1 MTRPRA
7 GEWAVVGEP
16 SDPIP
21 GDPEEVAR
29 LGRDFRRTAES
40 IKKQADEIKALSSV
54 AAWKSKT
61 ADEFRTQAEGAEGKL
76 RKAFRR
82 YDAAADALGE
92 KVIDGGSSKEYASEL
107 HRAQTMADKA
117 LHDAQDADVDQK
129 TSTGAIDGLPKDT
142 ADDDPNRKKLEKRQE
157 AATSA
162 MERAKRDLE
171 AAKDVRDAAVKRARD
186 AIRTA
191 IDNDGLKDGTW
202 DKFKDWVHDN
212 AGWIKQL
219 VDVLGWVA
227 TICGTLSLLVGWI
240 PIVGQAL
247 AAVLG
252 TIALIATVISL
263 VGHIMLALAGEGSW
277 FDVALDVVGL
287 ATFGIGRGAIAG
299 ARGAAAGAKGVAR
312 SAAFRD
318 AMAQVTA
325 KKGTAAYNKA
335 VQAAWKEANRLSGG
349 ALRGKAGAEAIAGA
363 PKGWFPGAGRLA
375 EAFSP
380 RAIGKEMVDSFKDLK
395 AFRDAGDLFKGDTWS
410 RAWGNGMRPSFGDAG
425 LDSLSK
431 GIDGI
436 GEAVRS
442 SDAVSNLSGVFKTQT
457 RIWMGATGIASL
469 TDAMDKGVITGWVGD
484 RLRVDGLDDGVWSAT
499 GIKDAWTTS
508 DG

>member
-7 GEWAVVGEP
+7 DEWVVIGES

-29 LGRDFRRTAES
+29 LGRDFRKTAES

-76 RKAFRR
+76 RKAFKR

-92 KVIDGGSSKEYASEL
+92 KVLDGGSSKEYASEL
-107 HRAQTMADKA
+107 HRAQTLADKA
-117 LHDAQDADVDQK
+117 LRDAQDADADQK

-142 ADDDPNRKKLEKRQE
+142 ADDDPDRKKLEKRQE

-171 AAKDVRDAAVKRARD
+171 AAKDVRDAAVKRARE

-191 IDNDGLKDGTW
+191 IDNDGLKDGRW

-247 AAVLG
+247 AAILG
-252 TIALIATVISL
+252 TIALVATLISL
-263 VGHIMLALAGEGSW
+263 VGHIVLALAGEGSW

-287 ATFGIGRGAIAG
+287 ATFGIGRSAIAG
-299 ARGAAAGAKGVAR
+299 GRGAVTAAKTASR
-312 SAAFRD
+312 SAAFRN
-318 AMAQVTA
+318 AMAGVTA
-325 KKGTAAYNKA
+325 KRGTAAYNKA
-335 VQAAWKEANRLSGG
+335 VQKAWKEADRLSGG
-349 ALRGKAGAEAIAGA
+349 ALRGKAGAEALAGA
-363 PKGWFPGAGRLA
+363 PKGWFPGASRIA
-375 EAFSP
+375 EAFNP
-380 RAIGKEMVDSFKDLK
+380 KVIGKEMVDSVKDLRAFKDS
-395 AFRDAGDLFKGDTWS
+395 GDLFKADTWTQ
-410 RAWGNGMRPSFGDAG
+410 AWRSGVRPGVGDAT
-425 LDSLSK
+425 LDSVS
-431 GIDGI
+431 GGFDEIA
-436 GEAVRS
+436 ETVRS
-442 SDAVSNLSGVFKTQT
+442 SSAVSALSDTFQTQT
-457 RIWMGATGIASL
+457 RIWAGATGIASF
-469 TDAMDKGVITGWVGD
+469 TDAADKGLITGFVGD
-484 RLRVDGLDDGVWSAT
+484 LAGVDGLDDGLWSAT
-499 GIKDAWTTS
+499 GMKDAWTTS

>member
-1 MTRPRA
+1 MI
-7 GEWAVVGEP
+7 GES
-16 SDPIP
+16 SDPLP
-21 GDPEEVAR
+21 GDPEQVAG
-29 LGRDFRRTAES
+29 LGRDFRRTAEA

-54 AAWKSKT
+54 AAWTGKT
-61 ADEFRTQAEGAEGKL
+61 ADEFRGQAEEAEGKL
-76 RKAFRR
+76 RKAFKR

-92 KVIDGGSSKEYASEL
+92 KVMEGGSSKEYASEL

-117 LHDAQDADVDQK
+117 LRDAQDADADQK
-129 TSTGAIDGLPKDT
+129 ANTGAIDGLPKDT
-142 ADDDPNRKKLEKRQE
+142 AEDDPDRKKLEKRQE

-171 AAKDVRDAAVKRARD
+171 AAKDVRDAAVKRARE

-227 TICGTLSLLVGWI
+227 TICGTLSLVVGWI

-263 VGHIMLALAGEGSW
+263 VGHIVLALAGEGSW

-312 SAAFRD
+312 SAAFRN
-318 AMAQVTA
+318 AMAGVTA
-325 KKGTAAYNKA
+325 KRGTAAYNKA
-335 VQAAWKEANRLSGG
+335 VQRAWKEADRLSGG
-349 ALRGKAGAEAIAGA
+349 ALRGKAGAEAIANA

-380 RAIGKEMVDSFKDLK
+380 KAIGKEMVDSFKDLK
-395 AFRDAGDLFKGDTWS
+395 AFKDAGDLFKGNTWTE
-410 RAWGNGMRPSFGDAG
+410 AWNRGMRPKLGDAG
-425 LDSLSK
+425 LDSLSR
-431 GIDGI
+431 GIDDI
-436 GEAVRS
+436 GQSLRS
-442 SDAVSNLSGVFKTQT
+442 SDGVSSLSDVFKTQT
-457 RIWMGATGIASL
+457 RIWFGSTGIASA
-469 TDAMDKGVITGWVGD
+469 TDAMDKGEITGWVGD
-484 RLRVDGLDDGVWSAT
+484 RLGIDGLDDGVWSAT

>member
-1 MTRPRA
+1 MI
-7 GEWAVVGEP
+7 GES
-16 SDPIP
+16 SDPLP
-21 GDPEEVAR
+21 GDPEQVAG
-29 LGRDFRRTAES
+29 LGRDFRRTAEA

-54 AAWKSKT
+54 AAWTGKT
-61 ADEFRTQAEGAEGKL
+61 ADEFRGQAEEAEGKL
-76 RKAFRR
+76 RKAFKR

-92 KVIDGGSSKEYASEL
+92 KVMEGGSSKEYASEL

-117 LHDAQDADVDQK
+117 LRDAQDADADQK
-129 TSTGAIDGLPKDT
+129 ANTGAIDGLPKDT
-142 ADDDPNRKKLEKRQE
+142 AEDDPDRKKLEKRQE

-171 AAKDVRDAAVKRARD
+171 AAKDVRDAAVKRARE

-263 VGHIMLALAGEGSW
+263 VGHIVLALAGEGSW

-312 SAAFRD
+312 STAFRN
-318 AMAQVTA
+318 AMVGVTA
-325 KKGTAAYNKA
+325 KRGTAAYNKA

-349 ALRGKAGAEAIAGA
+349 ALRGKAGAEAIANA

-380 RAIGKEMVDSFKDLK
+380 KAIGKEMVDSFKDLK
-395 AFRDAGDLFKGDTWS
+395 AFRDAGDLFKADTWS
-410 RAWGNGMRPSFGDAG
+410 AARDLGVRFRVGDAG
-425 LDSLSK
+425 LDSLK
-431 GIDGI
+431 KDI
-436 GEAVRS
+436 GDIGDSVRS
-442 SDAVSNLSGVFKTQT
+442 ADAVSDLSDTFKAQT
-457 RIWMGATGIASL
+457 RIWQGATAIASATDGLDKGPIVGGIAGL
-469 TDAMDKGVITGWVGD
+469 FG
-484 RLRVDGLDDGVWSAT
+484 VDGLDDGLWSAT